1 MIGEDTNAFE
11 DRIFLQKF
19 SRSSCCG
26 ARTTRVDCLEIKL
39 AQDVTLACYAAPMKQ
54 RILSLMLTL
63 LVLLMGCTSHQSTQT
78 LPDSSNPASAAT
90 QANPQATRQAS
101 GFDFYLLNLS
111 WSPEFCRTH
120 PGATE
125 CSAHPAFILH
135 GLWPENKNG
144 SYPENCSNA
153 PGPANPAQ
161 YEDIYPDPGLL
172 QHEWKTHGTCSGL
185 GPDAFFSAARTAFHS
200 VRIPAS
206 LSSLR
211 SPTSLPPNQILASF
225 VSANASIPRSSLALS
240 CGNNYLTAVE
250 VCFDKSLHPVACGTI
265 RSCRANTVRITP
277 P

>member
-1 MIGEDTNAFE
+1 
-11 DRIFLQKF
+11 
-19 SRSSCCG
+19 
-26 ARTTRVDCLEIKL
+26 
-39 AQDVTLACYAAPMKQ
+39 MKR
-54 RILSLMLTL
+54 RILSIVFAL
-63 LVLLMGCTSHQSTQT
+63 LLPAAGCNSHPPTQAAPDTSSLSGAAARADAQG
-78 LPDSSNPASAAT
+78 AGSAA
-90 QANPQATRQAS
+90 

-120 PGATE
+120 PSATE

-144 SYPENCSNA
+144 SYPENCSNE

-172 QHEWKTHGTCSGL
+172 QHEWRTHGTCSGL
-185 GPDAFFSAARTAFHS
+185 GPDAFFSAARAAFHS
-200 VRIPAS
+200 VKIPAS

-211 SPTSLPPNQILASF
+211 SPTSLPPSQILASF
-225 VSANASIPRSSLALS
+225 VAANAGIPRSSLALS

-250 VCFDKSLHPVACGTI
+250 VCLDKSLHAVACGTI
-265 RSCRANTVRITP
+265 RSCRASTVRITP